1 MFFDVFI
8 SLVSEQIIQ
17 ENNLNSENFTKD
29 LFLTN
34 MLYKLRK
41 YVIIYQEENDIFQ
54 KFLLKIFI

>member
-41 YVIIYQEENDIFQ
+41 YVIIY
-54 KFLLKIFI
+54 